1 MVLSD
6 KVLNALG
13 AILAVFVIYC
23 FYQALFVAPTDAM
36 QGDVYRIIYLHVPS
50 AASAFL
56 MGFMLF
62 ILAILTLVQKDESLL
77 QKQVACVEIGLI
89 FTVITLVTGSIWGK
103 PTWGTWWT
111 WDARLT
117 TTLLLGVLFAGYR
130 LIYNALDP
138 GRKRITICSI
148 LAFIIAVDIPIIY
161 KSVTWWRTLHQPPS
175 IIRSGGDVLS
185 PEIRQLLTLSL
196 VSVTLLAVWL
206 FMKRARIIALRNSIE
221 EQSYAQLGR

>member
-1 MVLSD
+1 MALSD
-6 KVLNALG
+6 KLLNALG
-13 AILAVFVIYC
+13 AILALLVTYC

-56 MGFMLF
+56 MGFILF
-62 ILAILTLVQKDESLL
+62 ILAILTLVQKEESLL
-77 QKQVACVEIGLI
+77 QRQVACVEVGLI

-117 TTLLLGVLFAGYR
+117 TTLLLGILFAGYR

-138 GRKRITICSI
+138 GPKRMTICSI
-148 LAFIIAVDIPIIY
+148 VAIIIAIDIPIIY

-196 VSVTLLAVWL
+196 VSVTLFAVWL
-206 FMKRARIIALRNSIE
+206 LLKRTRVIALRNNVE
-221 EQSYAQLGR
+221 EQSYAQLSR